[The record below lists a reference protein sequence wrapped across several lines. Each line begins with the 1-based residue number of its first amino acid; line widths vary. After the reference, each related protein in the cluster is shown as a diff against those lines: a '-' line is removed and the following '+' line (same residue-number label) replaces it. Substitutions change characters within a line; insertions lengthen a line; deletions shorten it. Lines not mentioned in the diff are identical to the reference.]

1 MHGAQPADAIGDEPA
16 GPAHAARPLRWR
28 RTALVCGVA
37 AVLAGLGLGAVA
49 LSDTSAPPRS
59 AGPTAQQI
67 TVAHRPAPMPL
78 SRADILALLG
88 RPADLGALAEPQRW
102 AACLRGLRRDP
113 AQPILGATPVTVAGR
128 PAVVVVFPGTRPTD
142 VQAVTLD
149 TGCDAAHGATLAET
163 TLPRP

>member
-1 MHGAQPADAIGDEPA
+1 MHDAQSGQADSGKPD
-16 GPAHAARPLRWR
+16 GPAHAARPLHWR

-37 AVLAGLGLGAVA
+37 AAVAGLGVGVAA
-49 LSDTSAPPRS
+49 LSDTSAPARVS
-59 AGPTAQQI
+59 GPTAQQI

-88 RPADLGALAEPQRW
+88 RPADLGPLAEPQRW

-113 AQPILGATPVTVAGR
+113 AMPVLGATPVTATGR
-128 PAVVVVFPGTRPTD
+128 PAVVVVFPGNHPAD

-149 TGCDAAHGATLAET
+149 TSCDAAHDATLAET